1 MQLKNWLQNTVAK
14 WFLPDFSFKGGSAL
28 DCRALL
34 IFHFNVDQNSVAEHY
49 EIDFDMI
56 FRLNAAQNLVVKH
69 YIIEFYMIF
78 HFINAAQNLVA
89 EHYERDFDLIFRLKA
104 EQKLFVEQCEWDF
117 FTWFFTLRKLNT
129 WLQRQHAEHY
139 ERFWHDFLLYGGTER
154 GCRVLWKTM
163 GDQE

>member
-1 MQLKNWLQNTVAK
+1 MQLKNWLENTVAK

-28 DCRALL
+28 DCRALW

-117 FTWFFTLRKLNT
+117 YMIFHFKEA
-129 WLQRQHAEHY
+129 QHLVAETAEHY

-154 GCRVLWKTM
+154 GCRALWKTM

>member
-14 WFLPDFSFKGGSAL
+14 WFLPDFSFKGVSAL
-28 DCRALL
+28 DCRALW
-34 IFHFNVDQNSVAEHY
+34 IFHFNVDQNSVAKHY

-89 EHYERDFDLIFRLKA
+89 EHYERDFDLIFHLKVK
-104 EQKLFVEQCEWDF
+104 QKYCL
-117 FTWFFTLRKLNT
+117 
-129 WLQRQHAEHY
+129 
-139 ERFWHDFLLYGGTER
+139 
-154 GCRVLWKTM
+154 
-163 GDQE
+163 